1 MIVYDP
7 FWKTLKKSSKTT
19 YTLIKDHHI
28 SSSTIDKLRKKQA
41 DHHTDL
47 ERSVPDP
54 RLQGGRDIGI
64 CPLAGRP
71 MPLNQGNQKPLFYK
85 AAFF

>member
-19 YTLIKDHHI
+19 YTLIKDHQ
-28 SSSTIDKLRKKQA
+28 KQA
-41 DHHTDL
+41 DHHHDP
-47 ERSVPDP
+47 ERSVPDS

-64 CPLAGRP
+64 RPLAGRP
-71 MPLNQGNQKPLFYK
+71 MPLNQDSQKPLFHK
-85 AAFF
+85 AAIF